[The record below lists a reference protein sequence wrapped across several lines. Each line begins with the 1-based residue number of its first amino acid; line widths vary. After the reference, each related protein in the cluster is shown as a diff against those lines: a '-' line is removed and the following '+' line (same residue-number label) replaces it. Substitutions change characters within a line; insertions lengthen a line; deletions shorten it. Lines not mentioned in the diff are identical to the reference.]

1 MQQVTGRFDKRT
13 MSDAK
18 KKKKR
23 ANKTERQKE
32 HKGERKETE
41 FGGVGEGTRGGLYT
55 ICAMEVV
62 FRRLDYSSSSSSSPL
77 ALFFPWVQMSEV

>member
-32 HKGERKETE
+32 HKGEKETE
-41 FGGVGEGTRGGLYT
+41 FGGEGEGTRGGLYT